1 MNSSNLQQNFP
12 VWVAT
17 ANPESATKTEDVHHN
32 NATEPG
38 PQTSSLMTKTE
49 ALLPDNGFP
58 RDLSDSKC
66 QENVQKVVCCSFALT
81 FLGVLKLL

>member
-38 PQTSSLMTKTE
+38 PQTS
-49 ALLPDNGFP
+49 
-58 RDLSDSKC
+58 
-66 QENVQKVVCCSFALT
+66 
-81 FLGVLKLL
+81 